1 MQQKLNDFHFCQAFQ
16 ITQHCVPKN
25 TCLVESTSHMPL
37 IPQVSPIDHASN
49 SNKTILTCAQLD
61 QLHRLVPELA
71 STILILPF
79 PPDFLPVGRRF
90 GLDEIVD
97 LGVAQFVDQLA
108 GVSFVVVQ
116 IWQIVLAVDQLL
128 FVMFYHGAFSHV
140 ALCQGTGKEKTEGR
154 LE

>member
-1 MQQKLNDFHFCQAFQ
+1 L
-16 ITQHCVPKN
+16 ITHR
-25 TCLVESTSHMPL
+25 
-37 IPQVSPIDHASN
+37 IPTKQYS
-49 SNKTILTCAQLD
+49 
-61 QLHRLVPELA
+61 LVPSLISSIA
-71 STILILPF
+71 SCLNWPSTILILPF

-140 ALCQGTGKEKTEGR
+140 ALCQGTGKEKN
-154 LE
+154 

>member
-1 MQQKLNDFHFCQAFQ
+1 VLWYGS
-16 ITQHCVPKN
+16 VV
-25 TCLVESTSHMPL
+25 LLWGRVEGSFVTSSSKQLFTFAESMRW
-37 IPQVSPIDHASN
+37 I
-49 SNKTILTCAQLD
+49 CAQLD